1 MSEMS
6 PMLVWSLTALI
17 SFGFLLAYTWVAYP
31 CILWILRFAVR
42 RPTQCAKTVPSIT
55 LILAVH
61 DEEKRIAAKL
71 EDCLA
76 LEYPQDLF
84 EILVASDGS
93 TDATERIVQEFAG
106 QDSRVKL
113 IRSPS
118 RSGKSGVQNL
128 AAEHARGEV
137 LLFTDAETRTRPDLL
152 RRIAENFADPRV
164 GLVAPTVF
172 FGKFGTV
179 VSNGQGAYWRFE
191 LFLRQLESDTG
202 ILATASGSAFAI
214 RRELFHPVA
223 RQYGDDCIIPLD
235 IRLQNYYAVQDPR
248 IIVYDDM
255 PHTID
260 GELRARIRMTARNW
274 SGILSRPAILN
285 PLRFP
290 GTAWGLVSHKF
301 LRWMT
306 PFFLAGMYLANCAL
320 ALRGELVPLLALQTC
335 FYLAAVVG
343 WRRSGSRSCE
353 PIFAY
358 PFAFCLA
365 NLGFLLGL
373 VKCAR
378 QQRIVAYR

>member
-1 MSEMS
+1 MKWELIALAS
-6 PMLVWSLTALI
+6 SLLLI
-17 SFGFLLAYTWVAYP
+17 TYTWLGYP
-31 CILWILRFAVR
+31 LLLLPLRRMRMRTFVR
-42 RPTQCAKTVPSIT
+42 ERAEPTISI
-55 LILAVH
+55 IVAVH
-61 DEEKRIAAKL
+61 NEEAHIGSKL

-76 LEYPQDLF
+76 LEYPHDLF

-118 RSGKSGVQNL
+118 RSGKSAVQNL

-152 RRIAENFADPRV
+152 RQIAENFADPRV

-172 FGKFGTV
+172 FGKFGTA
-179 VSNGQGAYWRFE
+179 VSNGQGAYWRLE
-191 LFLRQLESDTG
+191 LFLRKLESDIG

-214 RRELFHPVA
+214 RRELFHPIPP
-223 RQYGDDCIIPLD
+223 QYGDDCIIPLD

-301 LRWMT
+301 LRWMS
-306 PFFLAGMYLANCAL
+306 PFFLAGMYLVNCAL

-365 NLGFLLGL
+365 NLGFLLGV